1 MSSSKKRIAKFFSYY
16 KPYRFLFGMVMLCS
30 IAASASALILPLCIR
45 ALTRE
50 VMAHAASRVPDIK
63 VVREPTGFENKSI
76 MGIAVHYG
84 LAMLGLIIVQ
94 SVCSLFQDQMGH
106 IMGARME
113 RDMRNDLFTHY
124 QKLPFSFF
132 DRGKTGEVVSRI
144 TNDLLNLA
152 ELCHHGPEDL
162 VIYFAGFAGAL
173 VILFHINARLALAT
187 CVFLPVMAIYSLF
200 FAGKLNNAYR
210 KNYERIGEVN
220 SRIEDSIG
228 GIRTVKSFG
237 NEELEIRKFRTVN
250 EEYYRSRS
258 SIYRHE
264 SWYFTVLTTFLA
276 QLTTVSAVFFGVLM
290 FSGQKLAAPDLLSF
304 LLYVGYLTAPIP
316 QFSRIMSQYQDGLA
330 GFNRLA
336 DILETGAERQEIISV
351 DSDSTGDKTALPE
364 KIRGEIEFRDVSF
377 TYGGEEEHVFKNISF
392 VIKSGEYAA
401 LTGASGIG
409 KTTLCSL
416 IPRFYEASAG
426 KITIDGIDIKTV
438 DIEDLRRR
446 IGIVQQDCY
455 IFSGT
460 VGENIA
466 YGKAGA
472 SEEEITAAAERADA
486 HGFISALPRSYD
498 TDLGVRGARLSGGQR
513 QRLCIARVFL
523 KNPPILIFD
532 EAASAL
538 DIESEHAIQEGLRD
552 LSVNRTTII
561 IAHRLSTLQ
570 HADRVL
576 TLDENGIG

>member
-1 MSSSKKRIAKFFSYY
+1 MSFSKKRIAKFFSYY
-16 KPYRFLFGMVMLCS
+16 KPYRFLLCMVMLCS
-30 IAASASALILPLCIR
+30 VAASAAALILPLCIR
-45 ALTRE
+45 ALTGD
-50 VMAHAASRVPDIK
+50 VMAHADL
-63 VVREPTGFENKSI
+63 SI
-76 MGIAVHYG
+76 PGITGIAVRYG

-94 SVCSLFQDQMGH
+94 SACSLFQDQMGH

-113 RDMRNDLFTHY
+113 RDMRTDLFAHY
-124 QKLPFSFF
+124 QRLPFGFF
-132 DRGKTGEVVSRI
+132 DREKTGEVISRI
-144 TNDLLNLA
+144 TSDLLNLA

-162 VIYFAGFAGAL
+162 VIYCARFIGAL
-173 VILFHINARLALAT
+173 VILFHINAHLALAS

-200 FAGKLNNAYR
+200 CAGKLNRAYR

-237 NEELEIRKFRTVN
+237 NEELEIRKFRVVN
-250 EEYYRSRS
+250 EEYCRSRS

-264 SWYFTVLTTFLA
+264 SWYFTVLGTFLV
-276 QLTTVSAVFFGVLM
+276 QLVTVSSVFFGALM
-290 FSGQKLAAPDLLSF
+290 LSGQKLAAPDLLSF
-304 LLYVGYLTAPIP
+304 LLYIGYLTSPIP

-330 GFNRLA
+330 AFRRLT
-336 DILETGAERQEIISV
+336 DILETGTEREKTGVSV
-351 DSDSTGDKTALPE
+351 DRASAVAGTKMPE
-364 KIRGEIEFRDVSF
+364 KIRGEIEFRNVSF
-377 TYGGEEEHVFKNISF
+377 GYGGEGEHVFKNISF

-446 IGIVQQDCY
+446 VGVVQQDCY

-460 VGENIA
+460 VRENIA
-466 YGKAGA
+466 YGRPGA
-472 SEEEITAAAERADA
+472 SAEDIIAAAERASA
-486 HGFISALPRSYD
+486 HGFISALERGYD

-532 EAASAL
+532 EATSAL
-538 DIESEHAIQEGLRD
+538 DIETERAIQEGLRD
-552 LSVNRTTII
+552 LSVNRTTIV

-576 TLDENGIG
+576 TLDENGIR

>member
-1 MSSSKKRIAKFFSYY
+1 MSSSKKRIAQFFSYY
-16 KPYRFLFGMVMLCS
+16 KPYRFLFCMVMFCS
-30 IAASASALILPLCIR
+30 VAASASALILPLCIR
-45 ALTRE
+45 ALTRD
-50 VMAHAASRVPDIK
+50 VMAHAVSGIPGI
-63 VVREPTGFENKSI
+63 T
-76 MGIAVHYG
+76 GIAVHYG

-106 IMGARME
+106 VMGARME
-113 RDMRNDLFTHY
+113 RDMRNDLFAHY
-124 QKLPFSFF
+124 QRLPFSFF
-132 DRGKTGEVVSRI
+132 DREKTGEVISRI

-162 VIYFAGFAGAL
+162 VIYFASFIGAL
-173 VILFHINARLALAT
+173 VILFHINARLALAS
-187 CVFLPVMAIYSLF
+187 CIFLPVMAIYSLF
-200 FAGKLNNAYR
+200 FAGKLNRAYR

-237 NEELEIRKFRTVN
+237 NEELEIRKFRMVN

-264 SWYFTVLTTFLA
+264 SWYFTVLTSFLA
-276 QLTTVSAVFFGVLM
+276 QLVTVSAVFFGALM
-290 FSGQKLAAPDLLSF
+290 LSGQKLAAPDLLSF
-304 LLYVGYLTAPIP
+304 LLYIGYLTSPIP

-336 DILETGAERQEIISV
+336 DILETGAEREKVSV
-351 DSDSTGDKTALPE
+351 SADRYSTAEETGMPE
-364 KIRGEIEFRDVSF
+364 KIRGEIEFRGVSF
-377 TYGGEEEHVFKNISF
+377 SYGGEEEHVFKNISF

-446 IGIVQQDCY
+446 IGVVQQDCY

-460 VGENIA
+460 VRENIA
-466 YGKAGA
+466 YGKPGA
-472 SEEEITAAAERADA
+472 SAEEITAAAERARA
-486 HGFISALPRSYD
+486 HGFITSLKRGYD
-498 TDLGVRGARLSGGQR
+498 TDLGVRGARLSGGQK

-532 EAASAL
+532 EATSAL
-538 DIESEHAIQEGLRD
+538 DIETERAIQEGLRD
-552 LSVNRTTII
+552 LSVNRTTIV
-561 IAHRLSTLQ
+561 IAHRLSTLRL
-570 HADRVL
+570 ADRVL

>member
-1 MSSSKKRIAKFFSYY
+1 MSSSKKRISKFFSYY

-30 IAASASALILPLCIR
+30 VAASAAALILPLCIR
-45 ALTRE
+45 ALTRD
-50 VMAHAASRVPDIK
+50 VMAHAASNAA
-63 VVREPTGFENKSI
+63 GI
-76 MGIAVHYG
+76 MGTAVQYG

-94 SVCSLFQDQMGH
+94 SACSLFQDQMGH

-113 RDMRNDLFTHY
+113 RDMRNDLFAHY

-132 DRGKTGEVVSRI
+132 DREKTGEIISRI

-162 VIYFAGFAGAL
+162 VIYLASFIGAL
-173 VILFHINARLALAT
+173 VILFHINARLALAS
-187 CVFLPVMAIYSLF
+187 CIFLPVMAIYSLF
-200 FAGKLNNAYR
+200 FAGKLNKAYR
-210 KNYERIGEVN
+210 RNYERIGDVN
-220 SRIEDSIG
+220 SRIEDNIG

-237 NEELEIRKFRTVN
+237 NEELEIRKFRMVN

-258 SIYRHE
+258 SIYRYE
-264 SWYFTVLTTFLA
+264 SWYFTVLGAFFA
-276 QLTTVSAVFFGVLM
+276 QLITVSAVFFGALM
-290 FSGQKLAAPDLLSF
+290 LSGQKLDAPDLLSF
-304 LLYVGYLTAPIP
+304 LLYIGYLTAPIP

-336 DILETGAERQEIISV
+336 DILETGTERKETGVSV
-351 DSDSTGDKTALPE
+351 DRDSTVEKTALPE

-377 TYGGEEEHVFKNISF
+377 SYGGEEEHVFKNISF
-392 VIKSGEYAA
+392 AIKSGEYAA

-426 KITIDGIDIKTV
+426 TITIDGIDIKTV

-446 IGIVQQDCY
+446 IGVVQQDCY

-460 VGENIA
+460 VRENIA
-466 YGKAGA
+466 YGKPGA
-472 SEEEITAAAERADA
+472 SAEEITAAAERADA
-486 HGFISALPRSYD
+486 HGFISALKRGYD

-532 EAASAL
+532 EATSAL
-538 DIESEHAIQEGLRD
+538 DIETERAIQEGLRD
-552 LSVNRTTII
+552 LSVNRTTIV
-561 IAHRLSTLQ
+561 IAHRFSTLQ

-576 TLDENGIG
+576 TLDENGIR

>member
-1 MSSSKKRIAKFFSYY
+1 MSSSKKRIARFFSYY
-16 KPYRFLFGMVMLCS
+16 KPYRFLFCMVMLCS
-30 IAASASALILPLCIR
+30 VAASAAALILPLCIR
-45 ALTRE
+45 ALTRD
-50 VMAHAASRVPDIK
+50 VMAHAASGMPGI
-63 VVREPTGFENKSI
+63 T
-76 MGIAVHYG
+76 GIAMHYG

-94 SVCSLFQDQMGH
+94 SACSLFQDQMGH

-113 RDMRNDLFTHY
+113 RDMRNDLFAHY
-124 QKLPFSFF
+124 QRLPFSFF
-132 DRGKTGEVVSRI
+132 DREKTGEVISRI
-144 TNDLLNLA
+144 TGDLLNLA

-162 VIYFAGFAGAL
+162 VIYFASFIGAL
-173 VILFHINARLALAT
+173 AILFHINARLALAS
-187 CVFLPVMAIYSLF
+187 CIFLPVMAIYSLF
-200 FAGKLNNAYR
+200 FAGKLNRAYR

-228 GIRTVKSFG
+228 GIKTVKSFG
-237 NEELEIRKFRTVN
+237 NEELEIRKFRMVN

-264 SWYFTVLTTFLA
+264 SWYFTVLGAFLA
-276 QLTTVSAVFFGVLM
+276 QLVTVSAVFFGALM
-290 FSGQKLAAPDLLSF
+290 LSGQKLAAPDLLSF
-304 LLYVGYLTAPIP
+304 LLYTAYLTAPIP
-316 QFSRIMSQYQDGLA
+316 EFSRIMSQYQDGLA
-330 GFNRLA
+330 GFRRLC
-336 DILETGAERQEIISV
+336 DILETGAEREKTGVSV
-351 DSDSTGDKTALPE
+351 DRDSAVEETGLPE

-377 TYGGEEEHVFKNISF
+377 SYGGEEEHVFKNISF

-401 LTGASGIG
+401 LKGASGIG

-426 KITIDGIDIKTV
+426 RITIDGIDIKTV
-438 DIEDLRRR
+438 DIEDLRKR
-446 IGIVQQDCY
+446 IGVVQQDCY

-460 VGENIA
+460 VRENIA
-466 YGKAGA
+466 YGKPGA
-472 SEEEITAAAERADA
+472 SAEEITAAAERARA
-486 HGFISALPRSYD
+486 HGFIISLERGYD

-532 EAASAL
+532 EATSAL
-538 DIESEHAIQEGLRD
+538 DMETERAIQEGLRD
-552 LSVNRTTII
+552 LSVNRTTIV

-570 HADRVL
+570 HADRIL

>member
-16 KPYRFLFGMVMLCS
+16 KPYRLLFCMVMLCS
-30 IAASASALILPLCIR
+30 VAASAAALILPLCIR
-45 ALTRE
+45 ALTRD
-50 VMAHAASRVPDIK
+50 VMTHADLSLPGI
-63 VVREPTGFENKSI
+63 T
-76 MGIAVHYG
+76 GIAVHYG

-94 SVCSLFQDQMGH
+94 SACSLFQDQMGH

-113 RDMRNDLFTHY
+113 RDMRNDLFAHY
-124 QKLPFSFF
+124 QRLPFSFF
-132 DRGKTGEVVSRI
+132 DREKTGEVISRI
-144 TNDLLNLA
+144 TTDLLNLA

-162 VIYFAGFAGAL
+162 VIYFASFVGAL
-173 VILFHINARLALAT
+173 VILFHINARLALAS

-200 FAGKLNNAYR
+200 FAGKLNRAYR

-237 NEELEIRKFRTVN
+237 NEELEIRKFRMVN

-264 SWYFTVLTTFLA
+264 SWYFTVLSTFLV
-276 QLTTVSAVFFGVLM
+276 QLVTVSAVFFGALM
-290 FSGQKLAAPDLLSF
+290 LSGQKLTAPDLLSF
-304 LLYVGYLTAPIP
+304 LLYVGYLTSPIP

-330 GFNRLA
+330 GFSRLA
-336 DILETGAERQEIISV
+336 DILETGAEREETGVSV
-351 DSDSTGDKTALPE
+351 DRDSAVEETKLPE

-377 TYGGEEEHVFKNISF
+377 IYGGKEEHVFKNISF
-392 VIKSGEYAA
+392 VIKNGEYVA

-446 IGIVQQDCY
+446 IGVVQQDCY

-460 VGENIA
+460 VRENIA
-466 YGKAGA
+466 YGKPGA
-472 SEEEITAAAERADA
+472 SAEEITAAAERASA
-486 HGFISALPRSYD
+486 HGFISSLERGYD
-498 TDLGVRGARLSGGQR
+498 TDLGVRGARLSGGQK

-532 EAASAL
+532 EATSAL
-538 DIESEHAIQEGLRD
+538 DIETEAAIQEGLRD
-552 LSVNRTTII
+552 LSVNRTTIV

-570 HADRVL
+570 HAGRVL